1 MNIIASARK
10 SGKTNMVYG
19 IKQSEINAALL
30 LLESMR
36 LELAIYQLIR
46 DTYDEKQEARLQ
58 RISTASTLRNQRRL
72 KTLKDC
78 QES

>member
-1 MNIIASARK
+1 MNIIARARK

-19 IKQSEINAALL
+19 IRQSEISAALL
-30 LLESMR
+30 LMESMR

-46 DTYDEKQEARLQ
+46 DTYNEKQEARLQ
-58 RISTASTLRNQRRL
+58 RISAASTLRNQRRL
-72 KTLKDC
+72 KTLKDY